1 MLYSNYLT
9 MPEILG
15 TSKSIYG
22 FDPRTIPGCVIWA
35 DASRLPSIS
44 GSWPNRSVDTT
55 YTLSCTGTLS
65 VGGKNGLN
73 TVLLTTAQTWTT
85 SPVVSHSAYTMFWS
99 GRQTGGTN
107 KRVLQ
112 GSANNQLFGYWNG
125 YKKTIYT
132 TGDPNQLATQGSD
145 TVWDTF
151 SHSRTASGPY
161 TFNWNGSPLFSAAT
175 STANA
180 LYGLSINTGE
190 SPTETSDCE
199 VGEILLYNVVLTTN
213 QIQQVEGYLA
223 WKWGVQ
229 TNLPTTHPFYSRG
242 IFTRYFNPIDIPDC
256 ALWLDAMDKTT
267 ITFGTSPAVASWRDK
282 SIGGH
287 NYSQATTAWQPT
299 HANNGISF
307 GYGNV
312 LTNTDIWSANGA
324 SVDIFVV
331 STPWPTTQ
339 FNSGGYWRTLFRGAT
354 NGHYVILES
363 GSNRLGNYENV
374 TYGFQQFGSLTLS
387 NVQNILYVTTNSS
400 LIPSA
405 AINGTVAASAAGIE
419 SSDVQPFYALG
430 GYMQPTAGSPSQPWG
445 VINEV
450 LIYSKNLR
458 FDHRQQIEG
467 YLAQKWNIGTSF
479 LSTHPFYKIPPLS
492 PLPFSPLSL
501 PSCILW
507 LDAADPSTLF
517 SDSAGTVAA
526 SVSGT
531 VGFWKD
537 KSAAATSVS
546 NATSGQRPTY
556 TINGLS
562 YAGGQ
567 ILTGTPTTLSS
578 TGLSAFVVFNPT
590 TPATRT
596 SIVRMWSN
604 YYLTSIETTYND
616 YMIPGLYKYQAVSPT
631 AGVNNIMSLVG
642 YTPSL
647 IEWAVNVATSS
658 TTWTFT
664 GGPSAGTELG
674 IGSRSGLSLAFTGTI
689 SEVIIYD
696 AFLSVV
702 QKQKIEGYLAWKWGI
717 ALPSTHLFYKFT
729 PSQRL
734 APVPVASVTTS
745 LSSTTLT
752 ASWPASVDA
761 TSYTVA
767 LYSSSTSGG
776 TYAFVS
782 SVSVTAL
789 TTNFTLSVV
798 NYYKVY
804 VTVIGLDN
812 ASTTAISS
820 FVNYTGGSS
829 TWSFTTAYTA
839 TSNPTLAINGSLVS
853 TGATSFADTR
863 TGGTWYFNTH
873 GYGGYTNPTVTTITI
888 DSTHQAIK
896 LPGSPYGFLS
906 YGTWDQSTLAYPRAN
921 TSTGFAAVHTVII
934 IYWKYGANIGSGGEG
949 SGNSV
954 TSGSIIY
961 SLGRSSAYNYPTSGS
976 GTYTGEII
984 TGETGVWTYGFGPN
998 GSTGYGS
1005 QISNT
1010 GSGISSSTATGW
1022 VCEAFTF
1029 QRSSTC
1035 AYYRATGSSS
1045 PYTVTTPAT
1054 MTGSGQYV
1062 DGSLY
1067 VGVDQRNTYYGGDYG
1082 NLLNG
1087 GIAFFGM
1094 WTSYFTSSQFQA
1106 FINAA
1111 GPQFGTFI

>member
-44 GSWPNRSVDTT
+44 GSWPNGSVDTT

-73 TVLLTTAQTWTT
+73 TVLLTRAQTWTT

-99 GRQTGGTN
+99 GRQTGGAN
-107 KRVLQ
+107 SRVLQ
-112 GSANNQLFGYWNG
+112 GSANNQLFGYWGG
-125 YKKTIYT
+125 YKKAIYISS
-132 TGDPNQLATQGSD
+132 DPNQLYTQGSD

-161 TFNWNGSPLFSAAT
+161 TFNWNGSSIFSAAT
-175 STANA
+175 STANS

-190 SPTETSDCE
+190 SPSETSNCE
-199 VGEILLYNVVLTTN
+199 VGEILLYNVVLTTT

-267 ITFGTSPAVASWRDK
+267 ITFGRSPAVASWRDK

-307 GYGNV
+307 GSANV
-312 LTNTDIWSANGA
+312 LTNTDTWSANGA

-339 FNSGGYWRTLFRGAT
+339 FNSGDWRTLFRGAT
-354 NGHYVILES
+354 NGHYVILET

-405 AINGTVAASAAGIE
+405 ALNGTVATSAAGIE
-419 SSDVQPFYALG
+419 SADAQPFYALG
-430 GYMQPTAGSPSQPWG
+430 GYMQPAASSPGQPWG

-450 LIYSKNLR
+450 LIYSKNLT
-458 FDHRQQIEG
+458 FSHRQQIEG

-492 PLPFSPLSL
+492 PLPFL
-501 PSCILW
+501 PTSITGCSVW
-507 LDAADPSTLF
+507 LDGMDPLNNGTPPSDTTSITTWYDKSGNAYNFTASVAATYSSTFNAVNFTTSLYSSSYPANPTTETIF
-517 SDSAGTVAA
+517 IVAYPTVITSSNGALISGYSGARAVWVGYSAGGGTTSAGIAQTGVAWCTNTAAGTVPINTKTLITEQIKAGTSYIAA
-526 SVSGT
+526 NGALTFNTGGATFGTGT
-531 VGFWKD
+531 V
-537 KSAAATSVS
+537 
-546 NATSGQRPTY
+546 TY
-556 TINGLS
+556 LG
-562 YAGGQ
+562 
-567 ILTGTPTTLSS
+567 
-578 TGLSAFVVFNPT
+578 
-590 TPATRT
+590 R
-596 SIVRMWSN
+596 
-604 YYLTSIETTYND
+604 E
-616 YMIPGLYKYQAVSPT
+616 
-631 AGVNNIMSLVG
+631 
-642 YTPSL
+642 
-647 IEWAVNVATSS
+647 
-658 TTWTFT
+658 
-664 GGPSAGTELG
+664 AGT
-674 IGSRSGLSLAFTGTI
+674 SYQYTGYVMEI
-689 SEVIIYD
+689 IIYN
-696 AFLSVV
+696 AFLSVI
-702 QKQKIEGYLAWKWGI
+702 QRQKIEGYLAWKWGV

-761 TSYTVA
+761 TSYTVE

-863 TGGTWYFNTH
+863 TGGLWYFNTH

-906 YGTWDQSTLAYPRAN
+906 YGTWDQSTLAYPTAN

-934 IYWKYGANIGSGGEG
+934 IYWKYGAIIGSGGEG
-949 SGNSV
+949 PNNSV
-954 TSGSIIY
+954 ASGSIIY
-961 SLGRSSAYNYPTSGS
+961 TLGRSSAYNYPTSGA
-976 GTYTGEII
+976 GTYTGEVV

-1067 VGVDQRNTYYGGDYG
+1067 VGVDQRDTYYGGDYG
-1082 NLLNG
+1082 NFLNG

-1094 WTSYFTSSQFQA
+1094 WNSYFTSSQFQS